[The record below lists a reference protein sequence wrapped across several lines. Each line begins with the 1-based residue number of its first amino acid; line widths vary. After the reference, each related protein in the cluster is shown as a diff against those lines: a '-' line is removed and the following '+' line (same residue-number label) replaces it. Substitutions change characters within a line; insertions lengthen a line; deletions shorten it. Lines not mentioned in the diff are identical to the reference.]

1 MRVLFLSFAV
11 LLLTSCGLSK
21 PKSHHQI
28 VFQMTSGIVEEQK
41 GLINNLENILEVWGD
56 KTELE
61 VVAHGPGLSML
72 VETSTPVSEKIKTL
86 ISKGVVFVA
95 CENTM
100 KRKNVTYDELVQG
113 VQTVPMGIGE
123 IVKKQEQGWSYI
135 KANF

>member
-1 MRVLFLSFAV
+1 MKFIFFSIAV

-28 VFQMTSGIVEEQK
+28 VFQMTSGVVEEQR
-41 GLINNLENILEVWGD
+41 GLINNLENILESWENA
-56 KTELE
+56 ELE

-72 VETSTPVSEKIKTL
+72 VENSTPVSKEIKSL

-100 KRKNVTYDELVQG
+100 TRKNVTRDQLVKG
-113 VQTVPMGIGE
+113 VETVPMGIGE

>member
-21 PKSHHQI
+21 PKSHHQV
-28 VFQMTSGIVEEQK
+28 VFQMTSGVIEEQK
-41 GLINNLENILEVWGD
+41 GLINNLENILEAWGD
-56 KTELE
+56 TTELE

-72 VETSTPVSEKIKTL
+72 VEDSTTVSKEIQALTAR
-86 ISKGVVFVA
+86 GVVFVA

-100 KRKNVTYDELVQG
+100 KRKNVTVQDLVKG
-113 VQTVPMGIGE
+113 VRTVPMGIGE
-123 IVKKQEQGWSYI
+123 IVKKQEQGWTYI